1 MPDRHAWLHTP
12 LDAYQRWQETAAVGA
27 HRRPFAARSVIQ
39 HRAMFEHFHR
49 HLGAQRVSLATFGAV
64 HLDAFFDSLAPRC
77 APGTTTRLRYLKLLD
92 RLCRHL
98 VETDV
103 RDANPVAPYL
113 LAACWPDSEPDP
125 LFLSSDDDRR
135 LQQHVG
141 ELDALAPRA
150 LRNRAITALL
160 LATGI
165 TAHELRVARR
175 AHLVPAGSAPYIE
188 IPAHGARPA
197 RQVALAAFA
206 LPALRQWLASTAAD
220 ATARLFPA
228 PRGGAMNDA
237 TLGLIVRDAL
247 GALDI
252 RLPDMSPRVLRNTC
266 ARRALQ
272 AGEPGDAVGAAL
284 GLTSPRTI
292 QRLIA
297 TLGPA
302 AIDAAAA
309 RAPQS
314 ARPAAAAG
322 PPTPDAAGP
331 GVATPGVA
339 TPGVA
344 TPDVSPSHPPP
355 SARNS

>member
-1 MPDRHAWLHTP
+1 MPDRHAWIHTP

-27 HRRPFAARSVIQ
+27 NRRPFAARSVIQ

-49 HLGAQRVSLATFGAV
+49 HLGVQRVSLATFGAA

-125 LFLSSDDDRR
+125 LFLSVEDDRR

-141 ELDALAPRA
+141 DLAALDARA
-150 LRNRAITALL
+150 LRNRAIVALL

-175 AHLVPAGSAPYIE
+175 AHLVPEGPAPFIE

-206 LPALRQWLASTAAD
+206 RPALRQWLASTAAD
-220 ATARLFPA
+220 ATAWLFPA
-228 PRGGAMNDA
+228 PRGGGAMNDA

-247 GALDI
+247 RALDV

-272 AGEPGDAVGAAL
+272 AGESGEAVSAAL

-302 AIDAAAA
+302 AIDAAAS

-314 ARPAAAAG
+314 ARPDAAA
-322 PPTPDAAGP
+322 DAPAPGAVAS
-331 GVATPGVA
+331 GVATSGVA
-339 TPGVA
+339 ASDT
-344 TPDVSPSHPPP
+344 SPSHPPP